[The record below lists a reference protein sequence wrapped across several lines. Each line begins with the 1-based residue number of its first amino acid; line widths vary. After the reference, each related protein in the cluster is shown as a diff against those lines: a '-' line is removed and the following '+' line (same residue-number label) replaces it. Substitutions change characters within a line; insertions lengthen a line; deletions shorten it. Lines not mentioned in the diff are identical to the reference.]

1 MRLQRLRDLRE
12 DRDLTQTDVAQI
24 LHINQRTY
32 SGYEI
37 GIRNIPVQALIALA
51 QYYNTSIDYLLYRTD
66 ETIPYPKKSI
76 KKSSRILSI
85 H

>member
-51 QYYNTSIDYLLYRTD
+51 QYYNTSIDYIVGLTD
-66 ETIPYPKKSI
+66 EQAPYQRSK
-76 KKSSRILSI
+76 
-85 H
+85 